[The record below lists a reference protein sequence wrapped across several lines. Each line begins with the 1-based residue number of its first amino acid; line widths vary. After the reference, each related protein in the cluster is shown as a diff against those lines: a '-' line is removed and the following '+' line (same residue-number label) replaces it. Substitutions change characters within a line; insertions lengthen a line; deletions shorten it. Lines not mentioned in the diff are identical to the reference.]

1 MKYAA
6 IILISSII
14 LMSAAK
20 AATAPA
26 SAGAAVSKKL
36 FDLINEF
43 ETGFNVNKYLK
54 AYQDPVGIWT
64 IGYGSIYNF
73 DKNRRVQ
80 AGDQIDEPTARRW
93 MEREIKDKRTAILG
107 LVKRP
112 LNQNQL
118 DSIVSLVYNIGVGAF
133 GNSTMLKRINLGEDK
148 QAIANEFDKWVYAGG
163 KKLPGLVRRRAAE
176 KKLFLS

>member
-26 SAGAAVSKKL
+26 SSSAGISKTL

-43 ETGFNVNKYLK
+43 ETGNNVNRYLK

-64 IGYGSIYNF
+64 IGYGSIYNYAA
-73 DKNRRVQ
+73 NRRVQ
-80 AGDQIDEPTARRW
+80 QGDQIDEPTARQW
-93 MEREIKDKRTAILG
+93 MAKEIESKRTAILG

-112 LNQNQL
+112 LTQNQL

-133 GNSTMLKRINLGEDK
+133 GSSTMLKRINLGEDK
-148 QAIANEFDKWVYAGG
+148 QTIANEFDKWVYAGG

-176 KKLFLS
+176 KKLFLT